1 MSKLRKVNILTYA
14 AVAVLAFVCIYFV
27 YQTITLK
34 QEVKNLINAN
44 INLNNVK
51 EEEAITR
58 ADSLVIAGNYSDALE
73 DYQKISTNNGLNV
86 ELRQTMTKR
95 LLSLKNQIGK
105 TNKEGF
111 ITKNDTNSI
120 NPQKT
125 GSSIKD
131 IDSLS
136 FALEK
141 AQMQLKSVREQMSE
155 NSFGKYITFKSTKGN
170 RLHYVGGVKNKKA
183 NGYGIAILDSGS
195 RYEGNW
201 EDNKRH
207 GQGTFYWI
215 DGEHYQGTYKND
227 LRSGQGTYY
236 WTNGEKFVGNWSAD
250 KRNGEGTFYGKDG
263 QVVTSGIW
271 KDDKLVK
278 ENKK

>member
-1 MSKLRKVNILTYA
+1 MSKLKKVNILSYA
-14 AVAVLAFVCIYFV
+14 AVAILAFVCIYFV

-34 QEVKNLINAN
+34 REVSNLIDAN
-44 INLNNVK
+44 INLVNNG
-51 EEEAITR
+51 EEEAMSR
-58 ADSLVIAGNYSDALE
+58 ADSLLIAGKYEDAL
-73 DYQKISTNNGLNV
+73 DNYQQLSQNNGLNT
-86 ELRQTMTKR
+86 ELRKTITTR
-95 LLSLKNQIGK
+95 LLSLKNQIAK
-105 TNKEGF
+105 TNKRDSIPESD
-111 ITKNDTNSI
+111 TSATNS
-120 NPQKT
+120 QEA

-141 AQMQLKSVREQMSE
+141 AQMQLKSVREQMSQ
-155 NSFGKYITFKSTKGN
+155 NTFGKYITFKSTKGN

-183 NGYGIAILDSGS
+183 NGFGIAILDSGS
-195 RYEGNW
+195 RYEGEW
-201 EDNKRH
+201 QDNKRH

-236 WTNGEKFVGNWSAD
+236 WTNGEKFVGSWSAD

-263 QVVTSGIW
+263 EIVTSGIW
-271 KDDKLVK
+271 EDDQLVK
-278 ENKK
+278 EDK